1 LICNIAQLVHPDG
14 FGRHRFLWKDGGQS
28 VAMLRYDKAGT
39 YTGATRIAVELA
51 RAAWSRKIDQGWKR
65 LPLTAIGQALTPDD
79 KPFADYLY

>member
-1 LICNIAQLVHPDG
+1 
-14 FGRHRFLWKDGGQS
+14 
-28 VAMLRYDKAGT
+28 MLRYDKAGT
-39 YTGATRIAVELA
+39 YTGASRIAVALA

>member
-1 LICNIAQLVHPDG
+1 
-14 FGRHRFLWKDGGQS
+14 
-28 VAMLRYDKAGT
+28 MLRYDKAGT